1 VIEMMMR
8 RMTLTRQIVVAAVEV
23 ELYRNQQKP
32 TMTLLVIKR
41 LQNIKKRN
49 LEEDDEYSLQL
60 KRIQIDETDLR
71 VVVELVASV
80 SLSIEDQERLN
91 NALDQS

>member
-1 VIEMMMR
+1 
-8 RMTLTRQIVVAAVEV
+8 MTLIRQIVAAAVEV

-32 TMTLLVIKR
+32 TTTLLVIKR

>member
-1 VIEMMMR
+1 M
-8 RMTLTRQIVVAAVEV
+8 TRQIVVAAVEV